1 MNNLILTSIIILIF
15 LGLFY
20 LLNYLL
26 KKNIENY
33 GIFCGYYNLSGVSNN
48 QTLCNSDINCEWH
61 TKTNHNGRTIG
72 WCSQKNIYS

>member
-1 MNNLILTSIIILIF
+1 MYNLILVSVSILFI

-26 KKNIENY
+26 KKNVESY
-33 GIFCGYYNLSGVSNN
+33 GVYCGYYNMNSNTNN
-48 QTLCNSDINCEWH
+48 QALCIADVNCAWYN
-61 TKTNHNGRTIG
+61 KTIPNGKIIG